1 MYIKVIEYVEEDNK
15 APYFADWDM
24 YSSIQ
29 AIAFVGEVRAQIPTP
44 LDDDID
50 QFGQG
55 DVIEIDFD
63 FRTMA
68 TFAEWDP

>member
-1 MYIKVIEYVEEDNK
+1 
-15 APYFADWDM
+15 M

-63 FRTMA
+63 FRKMV
-68 TFAEWDP
+68 TFT